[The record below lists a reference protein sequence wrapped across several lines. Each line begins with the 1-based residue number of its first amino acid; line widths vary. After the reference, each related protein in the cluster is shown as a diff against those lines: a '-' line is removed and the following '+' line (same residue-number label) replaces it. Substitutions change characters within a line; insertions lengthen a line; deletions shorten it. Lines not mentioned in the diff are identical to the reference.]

1 MAPTAKSKNTKPE
14 LLVRKKLHS
23 LGFRFR
29 LHQKIGKL
37 KPDIVLKKW
46 NTCIFIHGC
55 FWHHHDSCKFAYIP
69 KSNTEFWTKKFQV
82 NRERDLR
89 NVDELKALNWKI
101 VIIWECAIKQGLI
114 DNINRENIINGR
126 NYWELEG
133 QKKKL
138 VLK

>member
-29 LHQKIGKL
+29 IHQKIGKL

-114 DNINRENIINGR
+114 DNINRENIINGS

-133 QKKKL
+133 
-138 VLK
+138 

>member
-14 LLVRKKLHS
+14 LLVRKKLHA

-126 NYWELEG
+126 NYWELKG
-133 QKKKL
+133 
-138 VLK
+138 

>member
-114 DNINRENIINGR
+114 DNISRKNIINGS

-133 QKKKL
+133 
-138 VLK
+138 

>member
-14 LLVRKKLHS
+14 LLVRKKLHA

-114 DNINRENIINGR
+114 DNINRENIINGS

-133 QKKKL
+133 
-138 VLK
+138 

>member
-114 DNINRENIINGR
+114 DNINRANIINGS

-133 QKKKL
+133 
-138 VLK
+138 

>member
-46 NTCIFIHGC
+46 NTCILIHGC
-55 FWHHHDSCKFAYIP
+55 FCHHHDNCKFAYIP
-69 KSNTEFWTKKFQV
+69 KSNTEFWTKKFKA
-82 NRERDLR
+82 NHERDLR

-114 DNINRENIINGR
+114 DNISRKNIINGR
-126 NYWELEG
+126 ILGVRRIKE
-133 QKKKL
+133 KL
-138 VLK
+138 GLK

>member
-1 MAPTAKSKNTKPE
+1 MTPTAKSKNTKPE

-55 FWHHHDSCKFAYIP
+55 FWHHHDSCKFASIP
-69 KSNTEFWTKKFQV
+69 KSNPEFWTKKFQV

-126 NYWELEG
+126 NYWELKG
-133 QKKKL
+133 
-138 VLK
+138 

>member
-114 DNINRENIINGR
+114 DNISRENIINGS

-133 QKKKL
+133 
-138 VLK
+138 

>member
-29 LHQKIGKL
+29 LHQKIGNL

-114 DNINRENIINGR
+114 DNINRENIINGS

-133 QKKKL
+133 
-138 VLK
+138 

>member
-14 LLVRKKLHS
+14 LLVRKKLHA

-29 LHQKIGKL
+29 LHQKIGNL

-114 DNINRENIINGR
+114 DNINRENIINGS

-133 QKKKL
+133 
-138 VLK
+138 

>member
-114 DNINRENIINGR
+114 DNINRENIINGS

-133 QKKKL
+133 
-138 VLK
+138 

>member
-82 NRERDLR
+82 NRERDFR

-114 DNINRENIINGR
+114 DNINRENIINGS

-133 QKKKL
+133 
-138 VLK
+138 

>member
-29 LHQKIGKL
+29 LHQKIGEL

-114 DNINRENIINGR
+114 DNISRENIINGS

-133 QKKKL
+133 
-138 VLK
+138 